1 MSQARLGRR
10 ELLALGGS
18 GLLTASLAACG
29 SKKQPA
35 AATTA
40 GGAKVPERNDANS
53 LTWKE
58 ARKRLEEGNARFA
71 EGRAAFPDQSRKRR
85 EGIGAGKQRPFVS
98 VLSCADSR
106 VPPELVFD
114 QGLGDLFVVRSAGQV
129 LDSAV
134 TGTLQFGI
142 AEFGT
147 PLLVVL
153 GHTNCGAVKATIE
166 ALEKKQAAS
175 GTDIDALVGAI
186 APAVREAEELGAG
199 KKDLVTMS
207 VDANVE
213 RVVEQL
219 SESKIISVALKSRKL
234 RILGAVYD
242 LVSGDVE
249 FL

>member
-1 MSQARLGRR
+1 MAEARLGRR

-18 GLLTASLAACG
+18 GLLAASLAACG
-29 SKKQPA
+29 SKKQATA
-35 AATTA
+35 AE
-40 GGAKVPERNDANS
+40 GVVKVAERNDANALS
-53 LTWKE
+53 WKE

-71 EGRAAFPDQSRKRR
+71 GGRAAYPDQSRKRR
-85 EGIGAGKQRPFVS
+85 EGIGAGKQRPYAS

-106 VPPELVFD
+106 VPPEIVFD

-134 TGTLQFGI
+134 TGTLQFGV

-153 GHTNCGAVKATIE
+153 GHTKCGAVKATIE

-175 GTDIDALVGAI
+175 GTDVDALVGAI
-186 APAVREAEELGAG
+186 TPSVQEAEELGA
-199 KKDLVTMS
+199 KSTNLLTMA

-213 RVVEQL
+213 RVVEEL
-219 SESKIISVALKSRKL
+219 SDAKVLSVALKSRKL

-242 LVSGDVE
+242 IVSGEVE